1 MGLTTVLCVQNT
13 VTDIKRLIGRRW
25 EDPELQ
31 EELKCVP
38 RPHPLQHIYYTLL
51 DNVES
56 NSCLTPVS
64 VLQVPALRRRP
75 R

>member
-1 MGLTTVLCVQNT
+1 MLCVQNT

-38 RPHPLQHIYYTLL
+38 RPHPLQHYTLHP
-51 DNVES
+51 NVDL
-56 NSCLTPVS
+56 NSCLTPVP
-64 VLQVPALRRRP
+64 VAQVPALRRRP

>member
-1 MGLTTVLCVQNT
+1 VLCVQNT

-25 EDPELQ
+25 DDPELQ

-38 RPHPLQHIYYTLL
+38 RSHPLQHYILHA
-51 DNVES
+51 NVES
-56 NSCLTPVS
+56 NSSLTPVP
-64 VLQVPALRRRP
+64 VPQVPALRRRP